1 MDSNSPSSICDH
13 SLARQGGK
21 SRAAAIDVA
30 QRGDRH
36 FLLPIRPFGKRL
48 SDMEARDADGLAT
61 KPDLSYGGYLEL
73 DKILSAQ
80 HPRSDQHDEMLFIII
95 HQASELWMKLSIHE
109 LSAARDHIGADDLP
123 AALKM
128 IARVGRIQ
136 AQMIQSWDVL
146 ATLTP
151 SEYRRIRPALGQS
164 SGFQSYQYRQLDFIL
179 GVRREG
185 VLEVH
190 EESPEIHARLLAML
204 GEPSLYDEAIRLLG
218 RRGYPIDLA
227 GVARDWGAPY
237 RESATVEAA
246 WLEIYRDPEGHWDLY
261 ELAEKLVDL
270 EYRFQQWRFSHLKT
284 VERIIGG
291 KMGTG
296 GSSGLNY
303 LARALETQFF
313 PELLKVR
320 TSL

>member
-1 MDSNSPSSICDH
+1 MTADH
-13 SLARQGGK
+13 A
-21 SRAAAIDVA
+21 
-30 QRGDRH
+30 H
-36 FLLPIRPFGKRL
+36 P
-48 SDMEARDADGLAT
+48 EAEPQVR
-61 KPDLSYGGYLEL
+61 PDLSYGDYLAL
-73 DKILSAQ
+73 DQILSAQ
-80 HPRSDQHDEMLFIII
+80 RPRSGQHDEMLFIVI

-109 LSAARDHIGADDLP
+109 LVAARDRIAADDLP
-123 AALKM
+123 SALKM

-151 SEYRRIRPALGQS
+151 SEYGRIRPSLGQS
-164 SGFQSYQYRQLDFIL
+164 SGFQSYQYRELDFIL
-179 GVRREG
+179 GNKNPR

-190 EESPEIHARLLAML
+190 EATPAIHARLSTLL
-204 GEPSLYDEAIRLLG
+204 HSPSLYDDALRLLA
-218 RRGYPIDLA
+218 RRRFDLPA
-227 GVARDWGAPY
+227 DVVKRDWAVPY
-237 RESATVEAA
+237 VESPAVEAA
-246 WLEIYRDPEGHWDLY
+246 WLAVYRDPEGHWDLY

-296 GSSGLNY
+296 GSTGLNY
-303 LARALETQFF
+303 LARALDSSFF

>member
-1 MDSNSPSSICDH
+1 MSADASDEPT
-13 SLARQGGK
+13 AR
-21 SRAAAIDVA
+21 
-30 QRGDRH
+30 
-36 FLLPIRPFGKRL
+36 
-48 SDMEARDADGLAT
+48 
-61 KPDLSYGGYLEL
+61 PDLSYGDYLAL
-73 DKILSAQ
+73 GQILSAQ
-80 HPRSDQHDEMLFIII
+80 RPRSGQHDEMLFIVI

-109 LSAARDHIGADDLP
+109 LVAARDRIAADDLP

-151 SEYRRIRPALGQS
+151 SEYGRIRPSLGQS

-179 GVRREG
+179 GAKNASALR
-185 VLEVH
+185 VH
-190 EESPEIHARLLAML
+190 ESTPDIHAELMAMISA
-204 GEPSLYDEAIRLLG
+204 PSLYDEAIRLLA
-218 RRGYPIDLA
+218 RRGFPLPA
-227 GVARDWGAPY
+227 TVLARDWAAPY
-237 RESATVEAA
+237 DASPEVEAA
-246 WLEIYRDPEGHWDLY
+246 WLAVYRDPEPHWDLY

-284 VERIIGG
+284 VERIIGCKG
-291 KMGTG
+291 GTG
-296 GSSGLNY
+296 GSTGLGY
-303 LARALETQFF
+303 LARALESAFF